1 MDLTELLL
9 EVENATIYKSPFV
22 IYRKPDSSKIK
33 ALFQKDNKLLYK
45 KEISASGFVFAP
57 FDDIKKTILFSINNC
72 KSVVINNV
80 SNKPAS
86 AIEKIGDSSNLKN
99 KTARLKHITLVEK
112 AIQLISQNKFEK
124 VILSRKEE
132 IELELFDIKI
142 IFKNL
147 LDKYPLAFVYIWY
160 HPKIGLWIGA
170 SPETLLKVDG
180 DQYKTMALA
189 GTQSYR
195 GTMDVSWNDKEKQ
208 EQQFVADYIMSA
220 LDDKKLN
227 IGRPFSFKAGS
238 LIHICT
244 EITGTLTSN
253 MQLDDLIYKLHPT
266 PAVCGL
272 PKEEAKEYILKNE
285 GYHREFYT
293 GFLGELNMPT
303 EEGIKDNKSTS
314 LFVNL
319 RCMKIQPDSKGGN
332 NSAIIYIGGGITKDS
347 DPEKEWEETVVKS
360 EVMKRV
366 LIV

>member
-33 ALFQKDNKLLYK
+33 ALFQKDSKLLYK
-45 KEISASGFVFAP
+45 KDIYTSGFVFAP
-57 FDDIKKTILFSINNC
+57 FDDIQKTILFSLNNC
-72 KSVVINNV
+72 KSIVVNNV

-86 AIEKIGDSSNLKN
+86 TLKKMTHSSYLKN
-99 KTARLKHITLVEK
+99 ETARSKHITLVEK

-132 IELELFDIKI
+132 IELEFFDIKI

-170 SPETLLKVDG
+170 SPETLLKIDG

-195 GTMDVSWNDKEKQ
+195 GTMDVSWNEKEKQ
-208 EQQFVADYIMSA
+208 EQQIVTDYIVSELA
-220 LDDKKLN
+220 DKKLT
-227 IGRPFSFKAGS
+227 IGKPFSFKAGS
-238 LIHICT
+238 LVHICT
-244 EITGTLTSN
+244 EITGTLSSN
-253 MQLDDLIYKLHPT
+253 MPLDDLINKLHPT

-303 EEGIKDNKSTS
+303 EEGYKDNKSTS

-319 RCMKIQPDSKGGN
+319 RCMKIHPDSKGDN
-332 NSAIIYIGGGITKDS
+332 NSAIVYIGGGITKDS
-347 DPEKEWEETVVKS
+347 EPEKEWEETVAKS

-366 LIV
+366 LF